1 MSMKKFKLIPLFLLL
16 AMLFVPSTVAKA
28 APNKNTVA
36 AVTSTQTY
44 STWLWNT
51 YEITYNSDNLLN
63 FLVANNVTDVQLQ
76 VNYDI
81 DYAYYQDFISR
92 AAANNIAVHA
102 LEGSPDWVMPDGSI
116 SQNAFFAWLADYQAN
131 STPEARFKGIHLD
144 VEPYHYSTGYGTD
157 PNGVLGRYQDFLMN
171 AKTQAANLQL
181 NLAIDIPFWFNEVQY
196 STAYGNGNLAA
207 WIFTNIKTVTIMA
220 YRDFA
225 AGSNGINQL
234 AETELNMARQYNV
247 KATIAVETENIGDPT
262 YVTFFEEGNAYM
274 YNELSLVRQYYSKNR
289 AFSGIGIHHLG
300 SWMNMNP

>member
-1 MSMKKFKLIPLFLLL
+1 MKPSKLIPLFLFIAL
-16 AMLFVPSTVAKA
+16 LFVPTTIAKA
-28 APNKNTVA
+28 APNKATA
-36 AVTSTQTY
+36 TTISTQNY

-51 YEITYNSDNLLN
+51 NEITYNADNLLA
-63 FLVANNVTDVQLQ
+63 FMVDNNVTDVQLQ
-76 VNYDI
+76 VNYGI

-102 LEGSPDWVMPDGSI
+102 LEGSPDWVMEGGVV
-116 SQNAFFAWLADYQAN
+116 SQDAFFAWLADYQAN
-131 STPEARFKGIHLD
+131 SAPEAQFKGIHLD

-181 NLAIDIPFWFNEVQY
+181 NLAIDIPFWFNEVSY
-196 STAYGNGNLAA
+196 STSYGNGNLAA
-207 WIFTNIKTVTIMA
+207 WIFNNIKTVTIMA

-225 AGSNGINQL
+225 SGANGINQL
-234 AETELNMARQYNV
+234 AETEMNMARQYNV
-247 KATIAVETENIGDPT
+247 SATIAVETENIGDPT

-274 YNELSLVRQYYSKNR
+274 YNELNIVRQYFSKNR

>member
-131 STPEARFKGIHLD
+131 STPEARFKGIHLGTHGD
-144 VEPYHYSTGYGTD
+144 GRRLQRAPPACRTVIRVNTG
-157 PNGVLGRYQDFLMN
+157 
-171 AKTQAANLQL
+171 
-181 NLAIDIPFWFNEVQY
+181 
-196 STAYGNGNLAA
+196 
-207 WIFTNIKTVTIMA
+207 
-220 YRDFA
+220 
-225 AGSNGINQL
+225 
-234 AETELNMARQYNV
+234 
-247 KATIAVETENIGDPT
+247 
-262 YVTFFEEGNAYM
+262 
-274 YNELSLVRQYYSKNR
+274 NR
-289 AFSGIGIHHLG
+289 ASFIGHLFTPAALFWPPPAEKKRATTPATRRG
-300 SWMNMNP
+300 VRGVT